1 VITGSPAA
9 VARVSSLAVEKGAK
23 SVPLKVSGAWHSELI
38 KGAEDEFGAYLETI
52 SFRAP
57 HKTIFFNVSADSSED
72 SKEIRGIMARQL
84 YNPVRWYESMCKLM
98 EEKVEVFVE
107 VGPGRVLSGILKK
120 ILPQDYPGEMYNVS
134 NMKQLE
140 KFLNEIA

>member
-1 VITGSPAA
+1 
-9 VARVSSLAVEKGAK
+9 
-23 SVPLKVSGAWHSELI
+23 
-38 KGAEDEFGAYLETI
+38 
-52 SFRAP
+52 
-57 HKTIFFNVSADSSED
+57 
-72 SKEIRGIMARQL
+72 MARQL
-84 YNPVRWYESMCKLM
+84 YSPVRWYESMCKLM

-120 ILPQDYPGEMYNVS
+120 ILPQDYPGEIYNVS